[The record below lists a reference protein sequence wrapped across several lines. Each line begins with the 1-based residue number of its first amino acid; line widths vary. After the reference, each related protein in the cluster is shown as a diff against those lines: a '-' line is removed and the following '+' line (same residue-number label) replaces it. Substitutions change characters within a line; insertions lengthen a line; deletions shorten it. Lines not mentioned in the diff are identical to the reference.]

1 MHIILFLDL
10 VYAFYR
16 CSKQLEVSVFKTRD
30 NRCFGCVVG
39 LSSDDVAYLQQAAEE
54 VTIATGNTT
63 VHAEILKYGFSKKGL
78 DVVNIEFGSEE
89 EFGLLRSKIRDK
101 SQYFPVYF
109 VLKHSY
115 FQSLHKSLD
124 SMNMKII
131 EHLIPLAINAKQEKL
146 PHTPMPVSDT
156 LFLDKEYQLLTLK
169 KLMACDSSV
178 PFLVTGPFGTGKTRL
193 LATAA
198 VNFLN
203 KKSNRVLICTSH
215 RQSADAYIDL
225 CFGPLVDKNCIPHGV
240 QPFRLVGVKYKE
252 YNGKYSQLLINSST
266 NSRRN
271 KIKRCR
277 LIITTLLTAPMLIN
291 LKVKPFTHILIDEGA
306 QTREPEAIAPLGLAN
321 DKTKIV
327 IAGDHLQVYN
337 YLLLDMLQY

>member
-1 MHIILFLDL
+1 M
-10 VYAFYR
+10 
-16 CSKQLEVSVFKTRD
+16 
-30 NRCFGCVVG
+30 
-39 LSSDDVAYLQQAAEE
+39 YLQQAAEE
-54 VTIATGNTT
+54 VTIATGSIT
-63 VHAEILKYGFSKKGL
+63 VHAEILKYDVSKKGL
-78 DVVNIEFGSEE
+78 DVVNIEFNSEE
-89 EFGLLRSKIRDK
+89 EFDQLRSKIKDK

-115 FQSLHKSLD
+115 FHSLHKSLD

-131 EHLIPLAINAKQEKL
+131 ERLIPRTINTKQEKL
-146 PHTPMPVSDT
+146 PHTPMPVSDS

-198 VNFLN
+198 VNFLRDHN
-203 KKSNRVLICTSH
+203 NRVLICTSH
-215 RQSADAYIDL
+215 RQSADAYIDS
-225 CFGPLVDKNCIPHGV
+225 CFGPLVDKHCIPHGV
-240 QPFRLVGVKYKE
+240 QPFRLVGVKYKD
-252 YNGKYSQLLINSST
+252 YTGKYPKLLIDSST
-266 NSRRN
+266 KSQRN

-277 LIITTLLTAPMLIN
+277 LIITTLLTTPVLTN

-327 IAGDHLQVYN
+327 IAGDHLQVCN
-337 YLLLDMLQY
+337 YLFLNMLPY